1 MEIIDKLNKQ
11 VLSIMGIVEWSENKI
26 RNLSIWEFALVKIT
40 LVLIGIVIGAYISTF
55 VQQYAVYFVTV
66 IAVLYAVL
74 IYRMFGKK

>member
-1 MEIIDKLNKQ
+1 
-11 VLSIMGIVEWSENKI
+11 MGLIAWSENKI

-40 LVLIGIVIGAYISTF
+40 LILVGIVIGAYISTF
-55 VQQYAVYFVTV
+55 VQQYVLYFVTV